1 MLLWIVRGYFEDISP
16 DIEYAYRLD
25 GHSWFKSFW
34 RISIP
39 LAKPGIAAASLLCF
53 IYACNNFVFA
63 LILGSSDI
71 KPVTVGALAFIT
83 ASAITYGLIAC
94 GIVVSVLPTLILAL
108 FIQKYLVQGLS
119 LGAIKG

>member
-1 MLLWIVRGYFEDISP
+1 MCIRDS
-16 DIEYAYRLD
+16 
-25 GHSWFKSFW
+25 SWFQSFW
-34 RISIP
+34 KISIP

-53 IYACNNFVFA
+53 IYAWNNFVFA
-63 LILGSSDI
+63 LILGSSQI
-71 KPVTVGALAFIT
+71 QPVTVGALAFIT
-83 ASAITYGLIAC
+83 ASAIPYGLIAC